1 MNSVVPRLIVSL
13 LFLLSGIAALIYQV
27 AWQRLLV
34 VFAGGDVYS
43 ITIIVTAFMIGI
55 GLGGLAGGTLA
66 DRGSN
71 LQSLTWFA
79 GVELGISV
87 FGFFSK
93 AFFYDTLYLEFS
105 WMAGSRWIT
114 ALVLV
119 AALLVPTFL
128 MGMSL
133 PLLARAMIG
142 NLADAATLTGRL
154 YGVNTLGAALGAL
167 AATWALI
174 PLHGLEGAI
183 RWAAMFNAISAIATI
198 PLVWWCLAPAASAR
212 ASQPKEPS
220 VTAGITESWSLG
232 QCLLICACSG
242 FLALALEMV
251 WFRLLG
257 VMLKSNAHTFG
268 TLLSIYL
275 AGIGIGS
282 LSGMTIARRS
292 TRPARTFL
300 WMQFSIGVYAGLMVA
315 LVLVAVEKWDAL
327 IIFKKFFGSYEP
339 LDANS
344 YVGILKRWFEG
355 TLGDSVT
362 ANRWVWVFPSL
373 QFALPLLMI
382 GPPTFLMGFS
392 YPFLQKAVQ
401 SDLASVGRRT
411 GWVQSA
417 NIAGCLLG
425 AVLTT
430 TVLFS
435 AMGTADTMRLLVGL
449 SGVFGLLAAV
459 GSFKSGVRKGRML
472 MGAAIVLVTVLA
484 IEVMPGRRLLWA
496 RTHGTTPGKIYFA
509 EDGAGVSVI
518 KRRVDEQAWVF
529 VNGLGQ
535 SSFPYGR
542 VHSELGAL
550 PAMLHPNPE
559 DMAIIGLGSGD
570 TLYCAGGRQETRRM
584 VSMEIIGSQWET
596 LAAHDRKVDYP
607 PLRSCLTDP
616 RIERFHGDGR
626 QYLMN
631 TARRFDII
639 EADALRPTSA
649 HSGMLYSE
657 EYFRLMSSRLKPG
670 GFAVTWSATT
680 RVRDTFFRVFPHVL
694 ECGPVII
701 GSNDP
706 FNLDPVQ
713 IKLRVAD
720 AKARRYYEHVGIDL
734 EALVKF
740 TDGEVSSHLISPETD
755 RSGLC
760 EPNTDV
766 FPRDEFSLPELWGR

>member
-55 GLGGLAGGTLA
+55 GLGGLAGGSLA

-71 LQSLTWFA
+71 LQSLIWFA
-79 GVELGISV
+79 GVELAISI

-114 ALVLV
+114 APVLV

-183 RWAAMFNAISAIATI
+183 RWAAMFNAISAIATV
-198 PLVWWCLAPAASAR
+198 PLVWWCLAPAKSAH

-220 VTAGITESWSLG
+220 ITAGITENWSLG
-232 QCLLICACSG
+232 RCLLICAFSG

-282 LSGMTIARRS
+282 LAGMTIARRS

-315 LVLVAVEKWDAL
+315 LVLIAVEKWDAL
-327 IIFKKFFGSYEP
+327 IVIRKFFGSYEP
-339 LDANS
+339 LDADS
-344 YVGILKRWFEG
+344 YVGILKGWFQG
-355 TLGDSVT
+355 TLGDSQS
-362 ANRWVWVFPSL
+362 ARRWLWLFPTL
-373 QFALPLLMI
+373 HVLLPLLLM

-417 NIAGCLLG
+417 NIAGCMLG
-425 AVLTT
+425 AVVTT

-435 AMGTADTMRLLVGL
+435 AMGTAGTMRLLVGL
-449 SGVFGLLAAV
+449 SGIFGLLAAV
-459 GSFKSGVRKGRML
+459 GSFTSGARRGRML
-472 MGAAIVLVTVLA
+472 MGATVVLVTALA
-484 IEVMPGRRLLWA
+484 IMSMPDRRLLWS
-496 RTHGTTPGKIYFA
+496 RTHGTTRSKIHYA
-509 EDGAGVSVI
+509 EDGAGLSVV
-518 KRRVDEQAWVF
+518 KQRPDGQAIVY

-535 SSFPYGR
+535 SSIPFGNI
-542 VHSELGAL
+542 HSELGAL

-559 DMAIIGLGSGD
+559 DIAIIGLGSGD
-570 TLYCAGGRQETRRM
+570 TLYCAGGRKETRSI
-584 VSMEIIGSQWET
+584 VNMEIIGAQWET
-596 LAAHDRKVDYP
+596 LEAHDRKVGYP
-607 PLRSCLTDP
+607 PLRACLTDP
-616 RIERFHGDGR
+616 RIEHFRGDGR
-626 QYLMN
+626 HYLMN
-631 TARRFDII
+631 SSRRFDII

-649 HSGMLYSE
+649 HSGMFYSE

-670 GFAVTWSATT
+670 GFAVTWAATP
-680 RVRDTFFRVFPHVL
+680 RVRDTFVRVFSHVL
-694 ECGPVII
+694 DFGPIII

-706 FNLDPVQ
+706 FNLDPSQ
-713 IKLRVAD
+713 IKERVAD
-720 AKARRYYEHVGIDL
+720 AVARRYYEHVVIDL
-734 EALVKF
+734 NALVKF
-740 TDGEVSSHLISPETD
+740 TDKGIAAGVIGPETD
-755 RSGLC
+755 RSGLG
-760 EPNTDV
+760 EPNTDL
-766 FPRDEFSLPELWGR
+766 FPAR

>member
-1 MNSVVPRLIVSL
+1 
-13 LFLLSGIAALIYQV
+13 
-27 AWQRLLV
+27 
-34 VFAGGDVYS
+34 
-43 ITIIVTAFMIGI
+43 MIGI
-55 GLGGLAGGTLA
+55 GLGGLAGGSLA

-71 LQSLTWFA
+71 LQSLLWFA
-79 GVELGISV
+79 GVELAISV

-119 AALLVPTFL
+119 AVLLVPTFL

-167 AATWALI
+167 AATWGLI

-183 RWAAMFNAISAIATI
+183 RWAATFNATSAIATI
-198 PLVWWCLAPAASAR
+198 PLVWRCLAPAAR
-212 ASQPKEPS
+212 APAAQSKEPAGS
-220 VTAGITESWSLG
+220 AAVTENWSLG
-232 QCLLICACSG
+232 RCLFICAGSG
-242 FLALALEMV
+242 FVALALEMV

-282 LSGMTIARRS
+282 LAGMTIARRS

-300 WMQFSIGVYAGLMVA
+300 WMQFGVGVYAGLMAA
-315 LVLVAVEKWDAL
+315 LVLLAVEQWGAL
-327 IIFKKFFGSYEP
+327 IVFKKFFGSYEP

-344 YVGILKRWFEG
+344 YVGILKGWFEG
-355 TLGDSVT
+355 TLGASVS
-362 ANRWVWVFPSL
+362 ANRWVWVFPTL
-373 QFALPLLMI
+373 HFGLPLLLI

-425 AVLTT
+425 AVITT
-430 TVLFS
+430 TLLFS

-449 SGVFGLLAAV
+449 SGVFGVLAAV
-459 GSFKSGVRKGRML
+459 GSFTSRVRKGRML
-472 MGAAIVLVTVLA
+472 MGAAIVLVTALA
-484 IEVMPGRRLLWA
+484 IAFMPGRRLFWA

-518 KRRVDEQAWVF
+518 KRRPDVQAWVF

-535 SSFPYGR
+535 SSIPFGH

-570 TLYCAGGRQETRRM
+570 TLYCAGGRKETRRI
-584 VSMEIIGSQWET
+584 VSMEIIGAQWET

-631 TARRFDII
+631 TPRRFDII

-680 RVRDTFFRVFPHVL
+680 RVRDTFIRVFPNVL
-694 ECGPVII
+694 DCGAVII
-701 GSNDP
+701 GSNNP
-706 FNLDPVQ
+706 FNLDPSQ
-713 IKLRVAD
+713 IKQRVAD
-720 AKARRYYEHVGIDL
+720 ATARRYYENVGIDL

-740 TDGEVSSHLISPETD
+740 TDGELSSHLIRPETD

-766 FPRDEFSLPELWGR
+766 FPRDEFSLTALWGR